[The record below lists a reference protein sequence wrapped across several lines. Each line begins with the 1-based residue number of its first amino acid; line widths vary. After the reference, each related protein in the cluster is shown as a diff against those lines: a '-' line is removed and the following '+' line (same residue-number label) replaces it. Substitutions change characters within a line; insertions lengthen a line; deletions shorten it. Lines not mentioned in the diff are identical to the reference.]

1 MTTCEEQ
8 KIKRH
13 EIENWT
19 ALVAAVLGF
28 LAVLAF
34 IVGTAWLWVSNIVTL
49 VGTAETAH
57 WIVLTL
63 RVLGIFLAPLG
74 VVMGFIE

>member
-1 MTTCEEQ
+1 M
-8 KIKRH
+8 KSH
-13 EIENWT
+13 EIENAA
-19 ALVAAVLGF
+19 ALVAAVLGV

-34 IVGTAWLWVSNIVTL
+34 IVGSAWLWVSNIVTL
-49 VGTAETAH
+49 VGTADTAH

-63 RVLGIFLAPLG
+63 RVVGIFLAPLG